1 MTAAHETS
9 DKKSNPSTPESEYDE
24 LIWDD
29 EALAIIDRV
38 QADFILKQAQEKS
51 TTEKKTSNSHQKT
64 PPTHLTIECEPET
77 SINDSN
83 IPMRAPSINPIMKP
97 VTNSVWNSRSL
108 YQRYRARRGF
118 LSVSDIVSCA
128 WCETQVEYGLLG
140 KRYLPPKSRPKS
152 IITRAGTEI
161 KINSDAMF
169 TRQKVLDG
177 GTAVHTKLEKE
188 IVPEKIPI
196 RTISAV
202 DIWGLKILNTIINLD
217 ILRDTGI
224 TRELSVWGFVGDF
237 LVLGIIDQLEL
248 DPKPQYTKPRDPA
261 RVGRTL
267 DDFFSPSSNTQSPPQ
282 KSVHEDQS
290 GPSYPLVMI
299 SDNKTRPDTSLPS
312 SLLTEST
319 RFQLMLYKLLYDQ
332 LSTQS
337 LDFTKLCDR
346 LQLDE
351 NETFSAEFI
360 EQILPLTQGK
370 DELPMNLRQ
379 MYDLLLTEMT
389 KLSGGK
395 KSSDTLEVVYRTRE
409 TSRKKPKQLELRMA
423 PNEKNIV
430 VLPSTHAE
438 EEEQIARAISN
449 SLVDLQ
455 SVALNESQAATK
467 KEIESTLVVDADPSS
482 KPSELPRT
490 EDARN
495 DKSNQVE
502 VKTKL
507 VQTDEAPPSSSSKSD
522 MIEPRVSYKRKE
534 KGLIASVL
542 LGYDRCLLDDFLES
556 ALSFWNGEREPTGVP
571 VTEIDRCRPCEFRSG
586 CEWRQKKADEVLA
599 NATKSSS
606 ASRNK
611 S

>member
-1 MTAAHETS
+1 MNLSHETNNKTS
-9 DKKSNPSTPESEYDE
+9 KNSTPESEYDE
-24 LIWDD
+24 VIWDE
-29 EALAIIDRV
+29 EALAIIDQI
-38 QADFILKQAQEKS
+38 QADFISKQAQATS
-51 TTEKKTSNSHQKT
+51 NPVKKELSNSHPIT
-64 PPTHLTIECEPET
+64 PPTHLIIECEPET
-77 SINDSN
+77 STTDLNSAIV
-83 IPMRAPSINPIMKP
+83 APSINPTMKSMN
-97 VTNSVWNSRSL
+97 NSLWNSSTSL

-118 LSVSDIVSCA
+118 LSA

-188 IVPEKIPI
+188 IVPDKIPI
-196 RTISAV
+196 RTVSAV

-224 TRELSVWGFVGDF
+224 TWGFVGDF

-248 DPKPQYTKPRDPA
+248 DPKPQYIEPRDPT

-267 DDFFSPSSNTQSPPQ
+267 DDFFSPSSNTQSQPQ
-282 KSVHEDQS
+282 KSVQNEQP
-290 GPSYPLVMI
+290 GPSYPVVMI
-299 SDNKTRPDTSLPS
+299 SDNKTRPDTSLPP
-312 SLLTEST
+312 SLFTEST

-332 LSTQS
+332 LSTRS

-379 MYDLLLTEMT
+379 MYDLLLREMS
-389 KLSGGK
+389 KLSGGN
-395 KSSDTLEVVYRTRE
+395 KSSDTLEIVYRTRE

-423 PNEKNIV
+423 PNEKAKV
-430 VLPSTHAE
+430 VLPRTQAE

-449 SLVDLQ
+449 SLADSKIAVPDEGQ
-455 SVALNESQAATK
+455 VKSTNQT
-467 KEIESTLVVDADPSS
+467 ESTLATDVKPTS
-482 KPSELPRT
+482 KPSESLQK
-490 EDARN
+490 EDCRN
-495 DKSNQVE
+495 TNLNQPEVE
-502 VKTKL
+502 TNSIEKEEVL
-507 VQTDEAPPSSSSKSD
+507 PSSGSKSEVA
-522 MIEPRVSYKRKE
+522 EPRVSYKRKE

-542 LGYDRCLLDDFLES
+542 LGYDRRLLDNFLES
-556 ALSFWNGEREPTGVP
+556 ALSFWNGEREPAGVP
-571 VTEIDRCRPCEFRSG
+571 VTEIDRCRQVTFFILFNILFGDAEESSHLTRSG
-586 CEWRQKKADEVLA
+586 LMSNCNGYEF
-599 NATKSSS
+599 S
-606 ASRNK
+606 
-611 S
+611 